1 MHCVWWFLWST
12 ALHSACTLYNSS
24 WLRRKNNCSF
34 SEMEDGEVFNQST
47 CCTSLNCCYNHYLS
61 GCENQEAWSAHVRSH
76 PWIRKFNCSPKFYRW
91 RWKWW
96 WQSTSTSTH
105 HIRAMERAKNTTVF
119 VAAVG
124 LGITVYKIN
133 LVLCGCIALL
143 CCESNVFEVVTFL
156 RISLR

>member
-24 WLRRKNNCSF
+24 WLKRKNNCSF
-34 SEMEDGEVFNQST
+34 SEMEDGEVFHWLT
-47 CCTSLNCCYNHYLS
+47 GLLAALLLTAVTIIIYL
-61 GCENQEAWSAHVRSH
+61 VVK
-76 PWIRKFNCSPKFYRW
+76 IRKPDLRISDHTRGFESSPKFYHW

-96 WQSTSTSTH
+96 WQSTSASTH
-105 HIRAMERAKNTTVF
+105 HIRAMERVKNATVF
-119 VAAVG
+119 VAVVG